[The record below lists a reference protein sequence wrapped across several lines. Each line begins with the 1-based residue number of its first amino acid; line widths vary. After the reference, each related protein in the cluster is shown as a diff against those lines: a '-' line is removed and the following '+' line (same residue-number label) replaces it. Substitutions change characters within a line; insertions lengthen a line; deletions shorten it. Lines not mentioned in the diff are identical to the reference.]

1 MRLTSTR
8 LVKPSVTQR
17 LRKSMKRKPGGKGK
31 RRMGRPGQG
40 TQIEFL
46 IKVSDDVFESR
57 GASAPNIQP
66 GWLSWSN
73 RLTSKIRGVPFLE
86 IE

>member
-66 GWLSWSN
+66 GWL
-73 RLTSKIRGVPFLE
+73 FLVKPSDFE
-86 IE
+86 NPRSTLLGN

>member
-1 MRLTSTR
+1 MTLTSTR

-17 LRKSMKRKPGGKGK
+17 LRQS
-31 RRMGRPGQG
+31 RMGRPGQG